1 MCEMREVTFPNYF
14 FIDDS
19 MDLNS
24 KSVEEKIRQYR
35 VFKSCSQSTLI
46 GLCEVANHPMSQARL
61 CALAS
66 GFSGGIG
73 GTFDEGT
80 CGALTGA
87 LIALGFLEDDEI
99 KIKMDAKK
107 LYDAFKKE
115 YGSVQCGII
124 SKNGEDKSPCVDC
137 CVYAANEAIKLLKE

>member
-1 MCEMREVTFPNYF
+1 
-14 FIDDS
+14 

-66 GFSGGIG
+66 GFSG
-73 GTFDEGT
+73 
-80 CGALTGA
+80 
-87 LIALGFLEDDEI
+87 
-99 KIKMDAKK
+99 
-107 LYDAFKKE
+107 
-115 YGSVQCGII
+115 
-124 SKNGEDKSPCVDC
+124 
-137 CVYAANEAIKLLKE
+137 